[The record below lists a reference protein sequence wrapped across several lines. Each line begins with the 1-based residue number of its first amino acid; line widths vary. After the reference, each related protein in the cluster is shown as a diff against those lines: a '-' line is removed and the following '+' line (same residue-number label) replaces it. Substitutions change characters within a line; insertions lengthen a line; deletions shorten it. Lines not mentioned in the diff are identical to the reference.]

1 MGRLRVWMLVAG
13 VAAVLLAVFLI
24 VERAG
29 VPLFTDPQPVLGTVS
44 VAAAAIGVG
53 LLVADAVL
61 PVPSSAV
68 MVALGATFGLAAG
81 AALALLGGLGGFAV
95 GYVLGRRSRS
105 LLATGTLAAGTARP
119 AMLVRRWG
127 VLAVV
132 VSRPLPLV
140 AETVAYTAGAVG
152 MRPVAAFAAAAAGTA
167 GPAVAFSYAGWRG
180 ATTGDSLVVFGAV
193 AGAGL
198 LCWVLGRSLTD

>member
-1 MGRLRVWMLVAG
+1 MGRLRIWMLVAVV
-13 VAAVLLAVFLI
+13 VAMLLMVFLI
-24 VERAG
+24 VDLAG
-29 VPLFTDPQPVLGTVS
+29 VPLVTDPRPVLGTVS

-61 PVPSSAV
+61 PVPSSVV

-95 GYVLGRRSRS
+95 GYVLGWRSRK
-105 LLATGTLAAGTARP
+105 LLVTGTTRP
-119 AMLVRRWG
+119 AGLVRRWG
-127 VLAVV
+127 LLAVV

-140 AETVAYTAGAVG
+140 AETVAYTAGALG
-152 MRPVAAFAAAAAGTA
+152 MRPVATFAAAAAGTA

-180 ATTGDSLVVFGAV
+180 ATAGDGFVVFGAV
-193 AGAGL
+193 AVATL
-198 LCWVLGRSLTD
+198 LCWVLGRSLMD